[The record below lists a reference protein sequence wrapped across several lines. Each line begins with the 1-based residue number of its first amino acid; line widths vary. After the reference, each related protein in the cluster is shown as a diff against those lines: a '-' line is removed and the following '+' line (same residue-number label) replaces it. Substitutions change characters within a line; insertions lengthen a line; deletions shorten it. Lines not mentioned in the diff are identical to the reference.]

1 MKTFIGIDL
10 GTTNSAI
17 CSYDGS
23 ETRIWKSPEQ
33 NDVTPSVIYIDR
45 RGNKYVG
52 QRAYDSAPH
61 SPDNAAMLFKRLMG
75 TSTPIQLSAIGLT
88 KSPEECSAEV
98 LKVLFGYLPEEIRND
113 SNTGTVITVPAAFNQ
128 MQKDATMQ
136 AASMAG
142 IGKVAI
148 MQEPV
153 AAVMSVMRARNAD
166 GMFLIYDLGG
176 GTLDIAIAESLNGR
190 VNLLAHGGIA
200 MCGGRD
206 FDRVLVDN
214 LVRPWLIENFDLP
227 EDFSVNPAFKSLTR
241 LAIWATERAKIE
253 LSAREE
259 AIISLSETE
268 ARVKDLAGNEIYLDI
283 PLQREVYDRLIAERV
298 SQSIDAARETLS
310 KAGLTPHDLERIV
323 FVGGPTN
330 YKPLRDKVAFELGIP
345 GSTDVNPMTA
355 VAEGASLFAESID
368 WSSQSRPRKNT
379 RGQISSGG
387 GLALSFNYIA
397 RTPDVKAK
405 IAVQLAG
412 QAASGSEFQIDSVDT
427 GWTSGRLPLKHGVTI
442 DVTLTKTGD
451 NTFKVFVFDS
461 VGGPI
466 ALEQDKIVITRTAAT
481 VDAIPASHSVGIEV
495 LEKLGGRPVLDYL
508 IRSGDSLPKKGKKV
522 FKAAE
527 SLKAGASGSLNLKLW
542 EGEIEEPIADNRPIG
557 VLKISGSDFDD
568 GVIPAGA
575 DLECEYEIQDSGNI
589 IIEVS
594 VPCIGGTFHSGK
606 NFYSRQEG
614 QLDYTAA
621 AALVVEEGERT
632 LNRIDEINEVV
643 DNPKLEQARQK
654 LESAVS
660 LDPEEAET
668 EKSQEAMEKV
678 LEARRLLAQVR
689 KEHLKEI
696 RQIDLDGVVSFFDKH
711 IRQHARPSEA
721 LAFDNLA
728 KTAQRSIDR
737 NDKDFEHHLDEMKGK
752 NFEILWR
759 QDWFVIERF
768 KWMVSSPHLF
778 ADKHRFAE
786 LAKIGT
792 QLMRSDD
799 IEKLRAVVAQL
810 SMIQIGSGPD
820 SEMFD
825 VANIIRG

>member
-1 MKTFIGIDL
+1 MKNFVGIDL

-17 CSYDGS
+17 CSYDGT

-52 QRAYDSAPH
+52 KRAYDSAPH
-61 SPDNAAMLFKRLMG
+61 SPDNSAMLFKRLMG
-75 TSTPIQLSAIGLT
+75 TSTPVQLSAVNLT
-88 KSPEECSAEV
+88 NTPEECSAEV
-98 LKVLFGYLPEEIRND
+98 LKVLFGYMPEEIRND
-113 SNTGTVITVPAAFNQ
+113 PDTGTVITVPAAFNQ

-136 AASMAG
+136 ASSMAG
-142 IGKVAI
+142 LGKVAL

-153 AAVMSVMRARNAD
+153 AAVMSVMRARNTD

-176 GTLDIAIAESLNGR
+176 GTLDIAIAESIGGR

-206 FDRVLVDN
+206 FDRVLVHN
-214 LVRPWLIENFDLP
+214 VVRPWLLENFDLP
-227 EDFSVNPAFKSLTR
+227 EDFSVNPSFKSLIR
-241 LAIWATERAKIE
+241 LANWATERTKIE
-253 LSAREE
+253 LSAREDSV
-259 AIISLSETE
+259 ISLSETE
-268 ARVKDLAGNEIYLDI
+268 ARVRDLNGNEIYLDI
-283 PLQREVYDRLIAERV
+283 PLQRDTYDKLIAERV
-298 SQSIDAARETLS
+298 GESIESARETLN
-310 KAGLTPHDLERIV
+310 KAGLSPHDLERIV

-330 YKPLRDKVAFELGIP
+330 YKPLRDKIAFELGVP
-345 GSTDVNPMTA
+345 GNTDVNPMTA

-368 WSSQSRPRKNT
+368 WSSQNRSRKNT
-379 RGQISSGG
+379 RGQISSEG

-412 QAASGSEFQIDSVDT
+412 QTASGSEFQVDSIDT
-427 GWTSGRLPLKHGVTI
+427 GWTSGRLPLKHGATI

-466 ALEQDKIVITRTAAT
+466 ALGQDKIVITRTAAT

-527 SLKAGASGSLNLKLW
+527 SLKSGATGSLNLKLW
-542 EGEIEEPIADNRPIG
+542 EGEIEEPITDNRPIG
-557 VLKISGSDFDD
+557 VLKVSGSDFDD

-575 DLECEYEIQDSGNI
+575 DLECEYEILDSGNI

-614 QLDYTAA
+614 GLDYTAA
-621 AALVVEEGERT
+621 AVIVVEEGERT

-660 LDPEEAET
+660 LDSEEADI
-668 EKSQEAMEKV
+668 EKSQEAMENV
-678 LEARRLLAQVR
+678 LEARKLLAQVR
-689 KEHLKEI
+689 KGHLKEI
-696 RQIDLDGVVSFFDKH
+696 RQIDLDVVMSYFDEH

-721 LAFDNLA
+721 SAFDNLV

-737 NDKDFEHHLDEMKGK
+737 NDKDFEHHLDELKGK

-759 QDWFVIERF
+759 QDWFVVERF
-768 KWMVSSPHLF
+768 KWMINSPHLF
-778 ADKHRFAE
+778 ADMHSFDE
-786 LAKIGT
+786 LAKIGK

-799 IEKLRAVVAQL
+799 IEKLRTVVTQL
-810 SMIQIGSGPD
+810 SMIQVGGGPD
-820 SEMFD
+820 NETFD